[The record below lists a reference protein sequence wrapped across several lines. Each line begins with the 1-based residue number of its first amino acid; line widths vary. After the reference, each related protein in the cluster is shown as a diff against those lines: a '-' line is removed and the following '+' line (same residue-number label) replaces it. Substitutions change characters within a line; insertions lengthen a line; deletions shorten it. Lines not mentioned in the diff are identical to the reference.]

1 MSAEQASAS
10 NGSQNGKPKFAMYWA
25 ASCGGCEI
33 AVLNIHEKILD
44 VDANFD
50 VVFWPVAMD
59 AKYKDVEAMPDKSI
73 LLTLF
78 NGGIRNDENEEI
90 AHLLRKKSQ
99 ILVAFGSCACEGCIP
114 GLANLSTTEQ
124 IFDAA
129 YSSIST
135 ENPDG
140 IRPHYNYTV
149 PEGEIHIPVFAP
161 RLRKLDQVVPV
172 DYYMPGCPPE
182 SHQIAAVIDL
192 VIKVLH
198 GEATL
203 PPAGSTIGAG
213 SSTVCDDCPRQ
224 RNVKSIK
231 QFRRIQEVE
240 DLDPDLC
247 LLEQGIPCN
256 GPATR
261 QGCGALCPSA
271 GAQCIGCYGPAEG
284 VLDYGARLMT
294 AFASV
299 IDSKEPAE
307 IERILDGIPDPAGQF
322 YRFSMPGSLLQ
333 ASRSAWQGNGKAKEE
348 V

>member
-1 MSAEQASAS
+1 MTA
-10 NGSQNGKPKFAMYWA
+10 NNKPKFAMYWA

-59 AKYKDVEAMPDKSI
+59 AKYKDVEAMEDGSI

-78 NGGIRNDENEEI
+78 NGGIRNDENEHI
-90 AHLLRKKSQ
+90 AKLLRKKSQ

-114 GLANLSTTEQ
+114 GLANFSPVGDIVKTAFNT
-124 IFDAA
+124 
-129 YSSIST
+129 IST
-135 ENPDG
+135 DNPSKIYPRTSFD
-140 IRPHYNYTV
+140 V
-149 PEGEIHIPVFAP
+149 PEGELHIPKLLP
-161 RLRKLDQVVPV
+161 TLRTLDQVVDV

-192 VIKVLH
+192 VVKVVK
-198 GEATL
+198 GEAEL
-203 PPAGSTIGAG
+203 PPKGVVIGVG
-213 SSTVCDDCPRQ
+213 DSTVCDECPRA
-224 RNVKSIK
+224 RNVKKITE
-231 QFRRIQEVE
+231 FTRIQDVAPV
-240 DLDPDLC
+240 DPNLC

-261 QGCGALCPSA
+261 SGCNSRCPNA

-284 VLDYGARLMT
+284 VLDYGARLIT

-299 IDSKEPAE
+299 IDATEPE
-307 IERILDGIPDPAGQF
+307 DINRILDGIPDPAGQV
-322 YRFSMPGSLLQ
+322 YRFSLPASQLK
-333 ASRSAWQGNGKAKEE
+333 ASRNAWTKEKA
-348 V
+348 

>member
-1 MSAEQASAS
+1 MTA
-10 NGSQNGKPKFAMYWA
+10 NNKPKFAMYWA

-59 AKYKDVEAMPDKSI
+59 AKYKDVEAMEDGSI

-78 NGGIRNDENEEI
+78 NGGIRNEENEHI
-90 AHLLRKKSQ
+90 AKLLRQKSK

-114 GLANLSTTEQ
+114 GLANLSPVGEIVQTAFNTLTTDNPHE
-124 IFDAA
+124 IYPRTSFD
-129 YSSIST
+129 
-135 ENPDG
+135 
-140 IRPHYNYTV
+140 V
-149 PEGEIHIPVFAP
+149 PEGELRIPKLASI
-161 RLRKLDQVVPV
+161 LRPIDQVVDV

-182 SHQIAAVIDL
+182 SHQIAAVVDL
-192 VIKVLH
+192 VVKVVK
-198 GEATL
+198 GEAEL
-203 PPAGSTIGAG
+203 PPKGTVIGVG
-213 SSTVCDDCPRQ
+213 DSTVCDECPRA
-224 RNVKSIK
+224 RNVKAIK
-231 QFRRIQEVE
+231 EFKRIQDVAPV
-240 DLDPDLC
+240 DPTLC

-261 QGCGALCPSA
+261 SGCNSRCPNV

-284 VLDYGARLMT
+284 VVDYGARLIT

-299 IDSKEPAE
+299 IDATEPEE
-307 IERILDGIPDPAGQF
+307 IDRILDGIPDPVGQM
-322 YRFSMPGSLLQ
+322 YRFSLPGSLMK
-333 ASRSAWQGNGKAKEE
+333 ANRNAWKKEK

>member
-1 MSAEQASAS
+1 MTASE
-10 NGSQNGKPKFAMYWA
+10 KPKFAMYWA

-50 VVFWPVAMD
+50 VAFWPVAMD
-59 AKYKDVEAMPDKSI
+59 AKYKDVEAMPDNSI

-78 NGGIRNDENEEI
+78 NGGIRNSENEEI

-114 GLANLSTTEQ
+114 GLANLSPAKE
-124 IFDAA
+124 IFKTV
-129 YSSIST
+129 YQTVST
-135 ENPDG
+135 DNPQKVF
-140 IRPHYNYTV
+140 PQYTYAT
-149 PEGEIHIPVFAP
+149 PEGDVHIPEFYPV
-161 RLRKLDQVVPV
+161 LRTLDQVVPV

-198 GEATL
+198 GEAEL
-203 PPAGSTIGAG
+203 PPKGSVIGAG
-213 SSTVCDDCPRQ
+213 ISTVCDECKRT
-224 RNVKSIK
+224 RNIK
-231 QFRRIQEVE
+231 KIKAFRRIQ
-240 DLDPDLC
+240 DLDEIDPELC

-261 QGCGALCPSA
+261 NGCGAPCPSA

-284 VLDYGARLMT
+284 VLDHGARLMT

-299 IDSKEPAE
+299 IDSQDPEE

-322 YRFSMPGSLLQ
+322 YRFNLAGSLLH
-333 ASRSAWQGNGKAKEE
+333 ASKLAWKSNGAK
-348 V
+348 